1 MITAR
6 EQRKRKKHPVSVLRR
21 CNKAFNDWDSRAS
34 EDEPYNE
41 TKATSANY
49 SSPAEELEVTKKLS
63 SLKFSLPPDG
73 HNGSLP
79 RSGLTVP
86 IHMHPAKCSG
96 SNNRKRPKL
105 RRKRLL
111 KFKGQK
117 KRKWTGYIS
126 DSSVDNSQRKQR
138 KTETFKKMAPLSR
151 ATMQTSN
158 DVEMECSSDDEW
170 EDMPVDECDV
180 SSDSDLS
187 ETADERARDG
197 DDEESS
203 YEQAMTIKN
212 KWWENQHSDSDDMC
226 LSDDDKVFQKVLTG
240 SFQHMSTESKKNYK
254 EQVLTEFKVPSR
266 VRLRDIHS
274 SKQKLKRNTSKS
286 HLHSANPVDIN
297 ERIKSFVGCSSQ
309 KELRLPLLTRR
320 VYSII
325 MKLADLYNLQCSVDG
340 GMQSPVTSLTLS
352 KTPTTK
358 LPSASEV
365 KSLLSSDSLIS
376 VPIVVGGDTPPL
388 SEANI
393 GNKML
398 QGMGW
403 TPGTGLGP
411 HSNGIVDPVT
421 AIRRPKLSGLG
432 FQ

>member
-1 MITAR
+1 MIATR
-6 EQRKRKKHPVSVLRR
+6 EHRKRKKHPVSVLRR

-34 EDEPYNE
+34 EDEQYND
-41 TKATSANY
+41 TRVASANY

-63 SLKFSLPPDG
+63 SLKFSVRPDV
-73 HNGSLP
+73 HNSSVS
-79 RSGLTVP
+79 RTSLTVP
-86 IHMHPAKCSG
+86 VHMQPAKS
-96 SNNRKRPKL
+96 SSRKRPKL

-111 KFKGQK
+111 KYKGQK

-138 KTETFKKMAPLSR
+138 KTENFKKMAPVSR
-151 ATMQTSN
+151 TNTQTPN
-158 DVEMECSSDDEW
+158 DIEMECSSDDEW
-170 EDMPVDECDV
+170 EDMPVDQCDL
-180 SSDSDLS
+180 SSDSELS
-187 ETADERARDG
+187 ETADEQGRDG

-203 YEQAMTIKN
+203 YEQAITIKN

-226 LSDDDKVFQKVLTG
+226 LSDDEKVFQKVLTG
-240 SFQHMSTESKKNYK
+240 SFQHMSTESKMNYK
-254 EQVLTEFKVPSR
+254 EQVFTEFKIPSR

-274 SKQKLKRNTSKS
+274 SKQKPRRSTSKS

-297 ERIKSFVGCSSQ
+297 ERIKSFVGCSGHQ
-309 KELRLPLLTRR
+309 ELRLPLLTRR

-325 MKLADLYNLQCSVDG
+325 VKLADLYNLQYSIDG
-340 GMQSPVTSLTLS
+340 GMQSPVISLTLS
-352 KTPTTK
+352 KTSTTK

-365 KSLLSSDSLIS
+365 KSLLCSDSLTS
-376 VPIVVGGDTPPL
+376 APIVVGGDAPPL
-388 SEANI
+388 GEANI
-393 GNKML
+393 GSRML

-421 AIRRPKLSGLG
+421 AVRRPKLSGLG